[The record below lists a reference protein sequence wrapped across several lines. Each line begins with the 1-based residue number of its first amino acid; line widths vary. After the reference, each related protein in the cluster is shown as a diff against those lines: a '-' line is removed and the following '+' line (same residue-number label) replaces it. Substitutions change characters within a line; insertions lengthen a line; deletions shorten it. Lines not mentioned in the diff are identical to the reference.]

1 MLWEPRNNRS
11 KRGRERNLSRYSSI
25 SLGPGTWI
33 QHLSVFVSRSGAV
46 QLLKYYWWSTMHTS
60 NTSAPGRKIQPSHPY
75 HSDYQ
80 YFGNIA
86 VVFVVC
92 IPLATLNPC
101 LIVSM
106 RTHLD
111 WDNVGLKSSQPSFTT
126 RYILTVEKCKLTTW
140 SWSQKQK
147 MDCWSQTKA
156 ESKMRMFSISSRVS
170 N

>member
-46 QLLKYYWWSTMHTS
+46 QLLKYYWWSTSPPCTLPTHQQQGERYNPPVT
-60 NTSAPGRKIQPSHPY
+60 PSLSVLLP
-75 HSDYQ
+75 SLSLLLSPPASLSPWEP
-80 YFGNIA
+80 N
-86 VVFVVC
+86 
-92 IPLATLNPC
+92 
-101 LIVSM
+101 
-106 RTHLD
+106 LD
-111 WDNVGLKSSQPSFTT
+111 WNNVGLKSSQPSFTT

>member
-60 NTSAPGRKIQPSHPY
+60 NTSAPGRVERDTTVQAHQKVVLLV
-75 HSDYQ
+75 
-80 YFGNIA
+80 A
-86 VVFVVC
+86 VSVLLS
-92 IPLATLNPC
+92 PP
-101 LIVSM
+101 VSLSPWEPN
-106 RTHLD
+106 LD
-111 WDNVGLKSSQPSFTT
+111 WDNVGLKTSQPSFTT